1 MEDIRLRA
9 FASGCHLA
17 HHRVF
22 GRVDDEVVRH
32 DQVVGS
38 CFESRGLVVRV
49 LDLGEELAPVELN
62 TKMICLD
69 FE

>member
-1 MEDIRLRA
+1 MEDIRLKA

-38 CFESRGLVVRV
+38 CFESRRLVVRV

-62 TKMICLD
+62 IKLTNLD
-69 FE
+69 VE

>member
-1 MEDIRLRA
+1 MEDIRLKA

-17 HHRVF
+17 HHRVLW
-22 GRVDDEVVRH
+22 RVDDKVVRH

-62 TKMICLD
+62 IKLTNLD